1 MKICYETGN
10 LLESSCK
17 IIVHGCNAQGIMGS
31 GIAKA
36 IRAAYPKVYNTY
48 REQYAS
54 YGLLLGEVVFVKATK
69 NLWVANGITQEFYGS
84 KGVFVDYDAI
94 NIVMEE
100 VNDFA
105 RKKEIKEV
113 GLPLIGAGL
122 GGGSWKRISEI
133 IEEQFID
140 VLPIVYTLDGVIPTT

>member
-1 MKICYETGN
+1 MKIRYETGN

-17 IIVHGCNAQGIMGS
+17 IIVHGANARGVMNS
-31 GIAKA
+31 GVAKA
-36 IRAAYPKVYNTY
+36 IRSECPHAYEVYRTKY
-48 REQYAS
+48 IAE
-54 YGLLLGEVVFVKATK
+54 GLTMGEVIFVPCG
-69 NLWVANGITQEFYGS
+69 NRVIANAITQEFYGS

-94 NIVMEE
+94 NTVMGE

-105 RKKEIKEV
+105 WKKEIKEV

-133 IEEQFID
+133 IEEQFVD
-140 VLPIVYTLDGVIPTT
+140 VRPIVYTLDGIIPTT

>member
-1 MKICYETGN
+1 MKIRYETGN

-17 IIVHGCNAQGIMGS
+17 IIVHGCNAQGVMGS

-48 REQYAS
+48 REQYDA
-54 YGLLLGEVVFVKATK
+54 YGLCPGDVVFVRATK
-69 NLWVANGITQEFYGS
+69 DLWVANGITQEFFGAN
-84 KGVFVDYDAI
+84 GVFVDYDAI
-94 NIVMEE
+94 NTVMRD
-100 VNDFA
+100 VNDFS

-133 IEEQFID
+133 IEEQFTD
-140 VLPIVYTLDGVIPTT
+140 VQPVVYTLDGTIPTT